1 MVASR
6 FSPCRRGRAHLKGAI
21 CKLWVAPGAWLLAP
35 RSSLLGPHSRLLF
48 RCFVVS
54 WSRPQG
60 RGFRIKGPETV
71 SRVPRPCYNLTA
83 GVCGR
88 RSASRLSSR
97 GCDGWTA
104 CGVSVKTVHPGLG
117 KMLSANANCDSRTW
131 GNRRRECQATNGASR
146 KRATDRHSK
155 QSHGENKCCSVAVLP
170 RGRRRVQALTASA
183 RAGSEGNRNAV
194 AVVDNR
200 DG

>member
-1 MVASR
+1 V
-6 FSPCRRGRAHLKGAI
+6 
-21 CKLWVAPGAWLLAP
+21 AP
-35 RSSLLGPHSRLLF
+35 RSSLLAPGF
-48 RCFVVS
+48 CFVVS

-97 GCDGWTA
+97 GCDGCAA
-104 CGVSVKTVHPGLG
+104 CGVSVKTVHPSLG
-117 KMLSANANCDSRTW
+117 EMLSANANCDSRTW
-131 GNRRRECQATNGASR
+131 GNRRRGCQATNGASR
-146 KRATDRHSK
+146 ERATDRHSR
-155 QSHGENKCCSVAVLP
+155 QSHGENKSSVAVLP

-194 AVVDNR
+194 VDHR